1 MGDTMN
7 AGHYEKG
14 RATRLREITPHKSMQ
29 QASAKSFM
37 KEHSPLAYFHE
48 TMTHMYDVKY

>member
-1 MGDTMN
+1 MN